1 MIKPAD
7 ILLGKI
13 LIVDDKEVNVVLL
26 ERTLRGAGYVSVAST
41 TKPGEVCALHRANAY
56 DLILLDLEMPG
67 MDGFAVMEGLK
78 EIETDGYLPVLAV
91 TAHPAHKLRALQCGA
106 KDFLTKP
113 FDLAEVL
120 TRVRN
125 MLEVRLL
132 HREALGQSKAL
143 EALALNDPLTGLA
156 NRRLFAD
163 RMSLALIHARRN
175 RASMAVMYV
184 DLDGFKTI
192 NDTLGHA
199 IGDALLQAVAGR
211 LTAAVREEDAVARLG
226 GDEFAIA
233 LWNITGPDDADA
245 VASKV
250 NESVSR
256 PYVIEGHPISMTA
269 SIGVAFFPNHGDDP
283 EALMKSADA
292 ALYEAKRAGKNVHRV
307 STRPGPSAARPAEAP
322 PGPAPSTDQPPKMA
336 AVAAPAAGGLRLEL
350 APQTIA
356 WIVAALGFVW
366 LIYRLWMII
375 LLVVIALV
383 IVGTFNPIVESMQAR
398 GLKRMH
404 ALIVL
409 MIAMG
414 LGAALL
420 IFLTVPALIEQL
432 TMIVR
437 DLPANRER
445 LIDVLGQNGLTAPL
459 GRALSGV
466 GLEQASERLRS
477 YIVGH
482 SSDVGSAIGGGI
494 TSFSLA
500 FYFLADGKRTQ
511 GTLYAIVPRDYH
523 MRLARIIHN
532 LETIVGGYMRGQL
545 ITSASLAAF
554 TFSLLVACGVRNAL
568 ALALL
573 ASLLDI
579 FPFVGDALAIGPVVL
594 AALGRGASTAS
605 VALVCMFAYQQF
617 ENKILVPRIYGRALR
632 LSPATVL
639 LALIA
644 GGALLGMIG
653 ALLALPIAAGLQM
666 IVEELG
672 LDMPGDDSDDPTAR
686 ARDQK
691 TEDAYELMS
700 SGSTAHDA
708 GEIASGLAHDIRD
721 ADAWVAARR
730 TKK

>member
-7 ILLGKI
+7 ILRGRI

-26 ERTLRGAGYVSVAST
+26 ERTLRGAGYASVAST
-41 TKPGEVCALHRANAY
+41 TKPDAVCELHRKNAY

-67 MDGFAVMEGLK
+67 MDGFEVMEGLK
-78 EIETDGYLPVLAV
+78 TIETDGYLPVLAV

-106 KDFLTKP
+106 KDFVTKP

-120 TRVRN
+120 MRVRN

-132 HREALGQSKAL
+132 NQEARSQSKAL

-163 RMSLALIHARRN
+163 RMSLALVHARRN
-175 RASMAVMYV
+175 RSAMAVMYL
-184 DLDGFKTI
+184 DLDGFKRI
-192 NDTLGHA
+192 NDTLGHSS
-199 IGDALLQAVAGR
+199 GDALLKMVAAR
-211 LTAAVREEDAVARLG
+211 LSSTVREEDAAARLG
-226 GDEFAIA
+226 GDEFAVA
-233 LWNITGPDDADA
+233 LWEVGGPDDAAA
-245 VASKV
+245 VARKV
-250 NESVSR
+250 LEGVAR
-256 PYVIEGHPISMTA
+256 PYVVDGREVVVTA
-269 SIGVAFFPNHGDDP
+269 SIGIALYPEHGEDAD
-283 EALMKSADA
+283 ALMKSADA
-292 ALYEAKRAGKNVHRV
+292 ALYEAKRAGKNVHRICR
-307 STRPGPSAARPAEAP
+307 SAEPRGPSAPVAPSAPDAAPPEPSPAAAP
-322 PGPAPSTDQPPKMA
+322 PGGALVRFELAPRTIA
-336 AVAAPAAGGLRLEL
+336 WAVAA
-350 APQTIA
+350 
-356 WIVAALGFVW
+356 VGFVW
-366 LIYRLWMII
+366 LVYRLWMI
-375 LLVVIALV
+375 LLLIVIALV
-383 IVGTFNPIVESMQAR
+383 FVGTLNPIVESLEAR
-398 GLKRMH
+398 GLKRIH
-404 ALIVL
+404 ALILL
-409 MIAMG
+409 MTAMG

-420 IFLTVPALIEQL
+420 VVLTVPALIEQL
-432 TMIVR
+432 TTIVR
-437 DLPANRER
+437 DLPGNRER
-445 LIDVLGQNGLTAPL
+445 LIDVLGRHGFTAPL

-466 GLEQASERLRS
+466 GLDQAFERVRS
-477 YIVGH
+477 YLVDH
-482 SSDVGSAIGGGI
+482 SANVGSVLGGAV

-500 FYFLADGKRTQ
+500 FYFLTDGKRTQ
-511 GTLYAIVPRDYH
+511 GALYAIVPRDYH

-545 ITSASLAAF
+545 ITSVSLAAF
-554 TFSLLVACGVRNAL
+554 TFSLLIACGVRNAL

-579 FPFVGDALAIGPVVL
+579 FPFVGEALAIVPVFL
-594 AALGRGASTAS
+594 TALGRGTTTAA
-605 VALVCMFAYQQF
+605 VVLAGMFVYQQF

-639 LALIA
+639 IALIA
-644 GGALLGMIG
+644 GGALMGMIG

-672 LDMPGDDSDDPTAR
+672 VDMPGDDSDDPTAR

-721 ADAWVAARR
+721 ADAWVAAQRV
-730 TKK
+730 KK